1 MEDIDSIVWNKVR
14 DNVKDIV
21 WDNVLYVAL
30 DGVKGNSMD
39 EINTIRG
46 GVDRNVTR
54 IGSTVKDFAQRE
66 L

>member
-14 DNVKDIV
+14 DNVNDIV

>member
-14 DNVKDIV
+14 DNVNDIV

-30 DGVKGNSMD
+30 DSVRGNSMD

-46 GVDRNVTR
+46 GVKRNVMR